1 MITGP
6 AHAIAFGRL
15 LGTRPFH
22 HSIAHQLATV
32 APLQPV
38 PRPATALP
46 VPTGFHTELL
56 SGVGHRILG
65 GLLAPVSAGF
75 GMAASIGLAAIDSWA
90 LSGAQAAL
98 REAAGVI
105 GATTGP
111 RLDSAWFASEY
122 WRVAGLAALLTLPFL
137 FAAAVQ
143 AIFAS
148 DLALLARAVFC
159 YLPLAILAIALA
171 TPLTML
177 LLAATDQM
185 CTVVAAPGSHGGA
198 RFLVDAAA
206 FGGAASLS
214 GGAFLAFAV
223 GALTV
228 AGALALAIEMLV
240 REAAV
245 YIVVLMLPLAF
256 AAFVWPARRIWAIRT
271 VELLVALILSK
282 FAIVAVLSLAGAAF
296 GAGGGAGPVRLLT
309 AMALVVLAAFAPWG
323 IVRMLPLTEMA
334 AGAAREIRSAPGR
347 AVTGTAAAS
356 GAVDRVAQ
364 AIGGPDWAGAAPAAM
379 AADAHAAGQ
388 TYRRS
393 APDDRP
399 TEDRGYRPDNASDGV
414 AEPPQG
420 DGGPVPGQGGP
431 APGQSEPALEQ
442 GGPRREDGPPPEEE
456 RPAVDD
462 IDPVLRAEN
471 WSWRPVVLGLDGGWP
486 PKFGPAEPPAAPDD
500 DPVDES

>member
-1 MITGP
+1 MTAGP
-6 AHAIAFGRL
+6 AHAIVVGRL
-15 LGTRPFH
+15 LGARAFH
-22 HSIAHQLATV
+22 RSIGHQLATV
-32 APLQPV
+32 APMPPL
-38 PRPATALP
+38 PRPAAALP
-46 VPTGFHTELL
+46 AATAFHPALL

-75 GMAASIGLAAIDSWA
+75 DMAAGVGLAAIDSWA

-105 GATTGP
+105 GATTAPQLG
-111 RLDSAWFASEY
+111 SAWFASEY

-137 FAAAVQ
+137 FAAAAQ
-143 AIFAS
+143 AILAS

-159 YLPLAILAIALA
+159 YLPLAFLAVALA

-185 CTVVAAPGSHGGA
+185 CAAVSASGSGGGA

-228 AGALALAIEMLV
+228 AGALALAMEMLV

-245 YIVVLMLPLAF
+245 YVVVLMLPLAF

-296 GAGGGAGPVRLLT
+296 GAGGGAGPARLLT

-323 IVRMLPLTEMA
+323 IARMLPLTELA
-334 AGAAREIRSAPGR
+334 AGAAQEIRSAPAR
-347 AVTGTAAAS
+347 AATGAAS
-356 GAVDRVAQ
+356 VSSAVGGMAQ
-364 AIGGPDWAGAAPAAM
+364 ATGAPDWAGAAPAAM

-388 TYRRS
+388 TFGRS
-393 APDDRP
+393 ARDGRP
-399 TEDRGYRPDNASDGV
+399 TEDQSDRPGDN
-414 AEPPQG
+414 
-420 DGGPVPGQGGP
+420 GP
-431 APGQSEPALEQ
+431 APPPGKPPSGE
-442 GGPRREDGPPPEEE
+442 GGSPRREDGPPRPEDG
-456 RPAVDD
+456 PAADD

-471 WSWRPVVLGLDGGWP
+471 WSWRPVVLGLDEGWP
-486 PKFGPAEPPAAPDD
+486 PKFGPAEPPAAADQ
-500 DPVDES
+500 DPLNEP